1 MKGTGD
7 QDHYHIQQILNTL
20 DKKTLDYYHYIYLK
34 KDVLLLADIFENFQ
48 NTCQKH
54 YKLHLAQFYTAPELE

>member
-54 YKLHLAQFYTAPELE
+54 KLHLAQFYTAPELE